1 MDQGCTIRVGI
12 SVDRENRT
20 VTVDFTGT
28 SPQRSDN
35 FNAPLPV
42 TRAAVLYAFRL
53 LVEDNI
59 PMNAGCMRPIRL
71 IVPTGSML
79 SPRWPAAV
87 AAGNN
92 EISQAVANCLFGALQ
107 ILAPTQGT
115 MNNLSFGN
123 NLYQY
128 SETIC
133 SGAPAGAGFD
143 GTDATHTHMTN
154 PRLTDPEILETR
166 FPVVVEDFHIC
177 KDSGGKGRW
186 RAGNGTSRTI
196 RFRQRMECAI
206 LSGHRLVPPPGV
218 NGGEEGRTGRNL
230 WRQVSGEIVE
240 LEGCD
245 QVVVDAGEAVTI
257 ITPTGGGFGAAEKQV
272 SKTIRTSSSVT
283 SKILTKS
290 IARTKNALLIPVLI
304 NQNL

>member
-1 MDQGCTIRVGI
+1 
-12 SVDRENRT
+12 
-20 VTVDFTGT
+20 
-28 SPQRSDN
+28 
-35 FNAPLPV
+35 
-42 TRAAVLYAFRL
+42 
-53 LVEDNI
+53 
-59 PMNAGCMRPIRL
+59 
-71 IVPTGSML
+71 ML
-79 SPRWPAAV
+79 SPRRPAAV

-92 EISQAVANCLFGALQ
+92 EISQAVANCLLGALQ
-107 ILAPTQGT
+107 ILAPAQGT

-143 GTDATHTHMTN
+143 GADATHTHMAN

-177 KDSGGKGRW
+177 KNSGGKGRW
-186 RAGNGTSRTI
+186 RAGDGTSRTI

-218 NGGEEGRTGRNL
+218 NGGEAGRTGRNL
-230 WRQVSGEIVE
+230 WRRANGEVVE

-245 QVVVDAGEAVTI
+245 QVVVDAGEAITI
-257 ITPTGGGFGAAEKQV
+257 ITPTGGGFGAAEVKI
-272 SKTIRTSSSVT
+272 SEETRTST
-283 SKILTKS
+283 TAASKILTKS
-290 IARTKNALLIPVLI
+290 IARTKYTLLVPVLI